1 MDYNPLLPEVQQN
14 PYPYYAHLRRHA
26 PVFLVESMGSYAIS
40 RYDDVQF
47 VLRNYQLF
55 SSSVLFT
62 ALLGEFDPMPES
74 PGITGT
80 DPPVHTR
87 LRKLANRAFTPRAV
101 AALES
106 RVRRIAQQL
115 VADIR
120 SKGQFDFVKDFAAP
134 LPVMA
139 LSQMLGVE
147 LERQADFKR
156 WTDDIIVTG
165 GSRVIQEDDRRRI
178 LQSIADFRAYFQ
190 NAIAVRRKERR
201 DDLISSLVEA
211 EEDNQTL
218 TSDEVLS
225 MVVSFNLAG
234 NETTTNL
241 MGNTM
246 LVLFDHPEQLARVQA
261 NPALIPNLLE
271 EVLRYDAPVHLLFR
285 RTTQTVDI
293 AGTTI
298 PEGAIVLP
306 MFASANRDERKFTDP
321 DRFDVSHNTEGHL
334 GFGAG
339 VHLCLGAPLARLEA
353 RAGLEELLPW
363 FSELSHPEGWVER
376 LSSFVVRGP
385 KMFPLSFKR

>member
-47 VLRNYQLF
+47 VLRNHQLF

-115 VADIR
+115 VANIR

-165 GSRVIQEDDRRRI
+165 GSRIIQEDDRKRI
-178 LQSIADFRAYFQ
+178 LRSIADFREYFQ
-190 NAIAVRRKERR
+190 HAIAVRRKERR

-225 MVVSFNLAG
+225 MAVSFNLAG

-246 LVLFDHPEQLARVQA
+246 LALFDHPEQLARVQA

-285 RTTQTVDI
+285 RTTQAVDI
-293 AGTTI
+293 AGTAI

-306 MFASANRDERKFTDP
+306 MFASANRDERKFVDP
-321 DRFDVSHNTEGHL
+321 DRFDVNHNTEGHL

-353 RAGLEELLPW
+353 RVGLEELLPW
-363 FSELSHPEGWVER
+363 FSDLSKPEGWAER
-376 LSSFVVRGP
+376 LNSFVVRGP
-385 KMFPLSFKR
+385 KKLSLSFKR